1 MTHFLFR
8 HRILVLQCTKGA
20 IAASRTP
27 PWLASGWGCRGRHLS
42 SRKKLLWT
50 VRASLLRQPHPPHQ
64 LSKLRI
70 GTQRVEQEIGFQT
83 DQVEIALLISSVEPF
98 ESLIFVSQV
107 GIELSNFVSRRVAG
121 LGLSLSEFNAFS
133 QSALPAC

>member
-1 MTHFLFR
+1 MDGNSRPCYCSFAYSALACFR
-8 HRILVLQCTKGA
+8 MGM
-20 IAASRTP
+20 
-27 PWLASGWGCRGRHLS
+27 SG
-42 SRKKLLWT
+42 
-50 VRASLLRQPHPPHQ
+50 SLLRQPHFAHQ
-64 LSKLRI
+64 LSKSRI

-121 LGLSLSEFNAFS
+121 LALSLSDFNAFS
-133 QSALPAC
+133 